1 MFVSAAE
8 TSRNSTLQQRFP
20 AHNAS
25 SVIIANPR
33 EQAMNK
39 RLAVMLL
46 ALPMTFLSSCGG
58 KEDAAPEA
66 ATPAAEPQAV
76 AAPKSLYDR
85 LGGEAAIKAVV
96 DEFVANVAADTRIN
110 KWFAN
115 ADIDKLKGNLVNQ
128 IGQASGG
135 PQVYTGRDMKTAHA
149 GMGIDDPAFDAL
161 VEDLVKALD
170 KFSVPQQE
178 KDELLAVLGP
188 MRSDIVEK

>member
-1 MFVSAAE
+1 
-8 TSRNSTLQQRFP
+8 
-20 AHNAS
+20 
-25 SVIIANPR
+25 
-33 EQAMNK
+33 MNK

-46 ALPMTFLSSCGG
+46 ALPMILVSGCGG
-58 KEDAAPEA
+58 KKDAAPEA
-66 ATPAAEPQAV
+66 AAPAAEPQAV

-115 ADIDKLKGNLVNQ
+115 ADIDRLKGNLVNQ

>member
-1 MFVSAAE
+1 
-8 TSRNSTLQQRFP
+8 
-20 AHNAS
+20 
-25 SVIIANPR
+25 
-33 EQAMNK
+33 MNK
-39 RLAVMLL
+39 QLAVMLL
-46 ALPMTFLSSCGG
+46 ALPMTLFSSCGG
-58 KEDAAPEA
+58 KKDAAPEA
-66 ATPAAEPQAV
+66 DTPAAEPQAV
-76 AAPKSLYDR
+76 AAPRSLYDR

-110 KWFAN
+110 KWFEHT
-115 ADIDKLKGNLVNQ
+115 DIDRLKGNLVNQ

-161 VEDLVKALD
+161 VENLVKALD